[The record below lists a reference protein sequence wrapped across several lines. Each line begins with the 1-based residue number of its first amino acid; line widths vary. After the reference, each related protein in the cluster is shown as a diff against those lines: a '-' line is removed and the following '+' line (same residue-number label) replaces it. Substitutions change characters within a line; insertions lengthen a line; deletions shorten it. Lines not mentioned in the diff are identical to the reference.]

1 MELNL
6 IDMRKITQQ
15 SIDAFQRGQYFNSGN
30 TIVEVDWATKNV
42 ILYLHDNL
50 IASWNPILGPL
61 YITDA
66 GWPTRTTKE
75 RLNGLPGVH
84 INQKAGQWYLNGE
97 KWDGSLT
104 EVK

>member
-30 TIVEVDWATKNV
+30 TIVEVEGNV
-42 ILYLHDNL
+42 NLYLHYNL
-50 IASWNPILGPL
+50 IASWNPILGTL
-61 YITDA
+61 HITDA

-97 KWDGSLT
+97 KWNGRLT
-104 EVK
+104 EIK